1 MLKSKEEN
9 INIFGMKTK
18 FGGGRSSGFACV
30 YDNVD
35 ARKKFDTKT
44 GLLRVSFDLS
54 YLILQDGFR
63 TKPAKTRKQKKEI
76 KARVKKV
83 RGKEKTKAANAGKK

>member
-1 MLKSKEEN
+1 MANVSKKSLKEKLSSMLKSKEEN

-54 YLILQDGFR
+54 YLIL
-63 TKPAKTRKQKKEI
+63 
-76 KARVKKV
+76 
-83 RGKEKTKAANAGKK
+83 